1 MPDPS
6 FTVGSF
12 AESLINSEIGKV
24 QEDPSY
30 MAEATSTQSP
40 GPNVPDLRQ
49 VEVPKNF
56 MSQIL
61 GEDVEPDVEPDVEQ
75 EPVQNEPVE
84 SLQTLNEETVVLI
97 EKLHSL
103 VRDLD
108 GVLSELTSA
117 GMLGVR
123 QGVHTRQASS
133 FIKSLRSSNGYKKAT
148 RSKYKR

>member
-40 GPNVPDLRQ
+40 GANVPDLRQ

-61 GEDVEPDVEPDVEQ
+61 GEEVEPDVEQ
-75 EPVQNEPVE
+75 EPVQSEPVE

-123 QGVHTRQASS
+123 QGVHTRQAAS

>member
-30 MAEATSTQSP
+30 ISEATSTQSP

-49 VEVPKNF
+49 VEVPKSF

-61 GEDVEPDVEPDVEQ
+61 GEEVEPEVEQ
-75 EPVQNEPVE
+75 EPVQSEPVE

-148 RSKYKR
+148 RSKRKK

>member
-1 MPDPS
+1 
-6 FTVGSF
+6 
-12 AESLINSEIGKV
+12 
-24 QEDPSY
+24 
-30 MAEATSTQSP
+30 
-40 GPNVPDLRQ
+40 
-49 VEVPKNF
+49 

-61 GEDVEPDVEPDVEQ
+61 GEEVEQ

-148 RSKYKR
+148 RSKRKR

>member
-30 MAEATSTQSP
+30 ISEATSTQSP

-49 VEVPKNF
+49 VEVPKSF

-61 GEDVEPDVEPDVEQ
+61 GEEVEPEVEQ
-75 EPVQNEPVE
+75 EPVQSEPVE

-108 GVLSELTSA
+108 GVLSELTST

>member
-30 MAEATSTQSP
+30 ISEATSTQSP
-40 GPNVPDLRQ
+40 GANVPDLRQ

-61 GEDVEPDVEPDVEQ
+61 GEEVEPDVEQ

>member
-30 MAEATSTQSP
+30 ISEATSTQSP

-49 VEVPKNF
+49 VEVPKSF

-61 GEDVEPDVEPDVEQ
+61 GEEVEPEVEQ
-75 EPVQNEPVE
+75 EPVQSEPVE